1 MRPKKGKAKTS
12 MEKGREKMAT
22 IKKLEL
28 KRQIQ
33 KRDRTNSKFVATAG
47 QTIKDFDHPEN
58 DTFTFSAQTE
68 KPKTLCEPKSRKT
81 SSKSVFGHSKVAFQ
95 PHQVSPSGIVGRTNV
110 NRQKMPK
117 SNF

>member
-33 KRDRTNSKFVATAG
+33 KRDRTNSKFVARQA
-47 QTIKDFDHPEN
+47 
-58 DTFTFSAQTE
+58 
-68 KPKTLCEPKSRKT
+68 KP
-81 SSKSVFGHSKVAFQ
+81 
-95 PHQVSPSGIVGRTNV
+95 
-110 NRQKMPK
+110 
-117 SNF
+117 

>member
-1 MRPKKGKAKTS
+1 

-47 QTIKDFDHPEN
+47 QTIKDQQILS
-58 DTFTFSAQTE
+58 T
-68 KPKTLCEPKSRKT
+68 
-81 SSKSVFGHSKVAFQ
+81 
-95 PHQVSPSGIVGRTNV
+95 
-110 NRQKMPK
+110 QKMTLSLQCPNGK
-117 SNF
+117 TENPL

>member
-1 MRPKKGKAKTS
+1 

-47 QTIKDFDHPEN
+47 QTIKDQQILS
-58 DTFTFSAQTE
+58 T
-68 KPKTLCEPKSRKT
+68 
-81 SSKSVFGHSKVAFQ
+81 
-95 PHQVSPSGIVGRTNV
+95 
-110 NRQKMPK
+110 QKMTLSVPK
-117 SNF
+117 RKKQKPFVNQNQGKSPPNQCLATQKWLFSHIKLAPVAL